1 MERLK
6 QDSFFKHY
14 WWKFVG
20 AFLVLYSVF
29 AGFMVDVP
37 QLPIIEETIRN
48 VFFHVCMWFAMIAIF
63 FYSVIY
69 SILYLVRFDLERD
82 RKAIEAVNV
91 GIVFGILGIVTGM
104 IWAKFT
110 WGTFWVKDPKL
121 NGAAVTMII
130 YFAYIVLRNS
140 VESKQLKAKLS
151 AVYNIFA
158 FVLLIVF
165 VGILPRIADGSL
177 HPGGG
182 GDSPFAVA
190 KLQSGMYPVFFA
202 AVAGW
207 ILVAFWLL
215 DIRVR
220 LKRINDLTTLKN

>member
-14 WWKFVG
+14 WWKFIG

-110 WGTFWVKDPKL
+110 WGTFWVKDPKP
-121 NGAAVTMII
+121 
-130 YFAYIVLRNS
+130 
-140 VESKQLKAKLS
+140 
-151 AVYNIFA
+151 IFILDS
-158 FVLLIVF
+158 FVCFLPVDALLI
-165 VGILPRIADGSL
+165 
-177 HPGGG
+177 
-182 GDSPFAVA
+182 
-190 KLQSGMYPVFFA
+190 FF
-202 AVAGW
+202 
-207 ILVAFWLL
+207 L
-215 DIRVR
+215 
-220 LKRINDLTTLKN
+220 